1 MDSINDAI
9 TYLEG
14 SIVKFN
20 ELRKLVN
27 SSTDIKQKTKFNETL
42 YVIMEDAKEYIIY
55 HNICEFGLD
64 SVNDKPFLDGLIRP
78 SYFTKDI
85 GYLVLNLKAK
95 IQ

>member
-20 ELRKLVN
+20 ELRKLGN

-42 YVIMEDAKEYIIY
+42 YEIMEDVKGYIIDT
-55 HNICEFGLD
+55 NLSEIGLD
-64 SVNDKPFLDGLIRP
+64 AVNTKPYIDGLINTR
-78 SYFTKDI
+78 YFEKYI
-85 GYLVLNLKAK
+85 GYFIMNLKAK